1 MAQQKTSRLLRKAS
15 INFLLMSSAL
25 LILTAAALF
34 IYTRTLLDNEIEEE
48 LYSQVAFI
56 EQNIREGNQPKSI
69 EPILS
74 IKRISAERLTT
85 VRDTLMYD
93 PRQDEVELFKE
104 LSKSTNTANGVY
116 EIKVRSLII
125 ESEDIF
131 VGIIVSFLSILA
143 IAFLIVFFINR
154 SRNERMWKPFF
165 TSLDTLKTFSFDTKE
180 PIVFESSNIQE
191 FNELNT
197 GLNELVTKIRGDYNN
212 LKQFTE
218 DVSHEA
224 QTPLAIMQAKIENII
239 NQNGISDTQYEELNS
254 IQKDIKRLTQLN
266 KRLILLAKIDNDQFA
281 NAQLVDLEPLIKE
294 RIADFEDLS
303 ENTFSVEVNPNSKIK
318 VDTYLAEILVNNL
331 LSNAIKYS
339 VPKSTIHIKASSL
352 MIEVSNTGNAT
363 LKNPK
368 KVFER
373 FYKEGASKKATG
385 LGLSIVNKICTY
397 YNFRPS
403 YRFRESEDLHQF
415 RIDFKK

>member
-15 INFLLMSSAL
+15 INFLLMSAAL

-56 EQNIREGNQPKSI
+56 EKNIQEGNQPKSI

-104 LSKSTNTANGVY
+104 LSKSANTTNGVY
-116 EIKVRSLII
+116 EIKVRTLII

-143 IAFLIVFFINR
+143 IAFLIVFFINK

-165 TSLDTLKTFSFDTKE
+165 TSLDKLRTFSFDTKE

-191 FNELNT
+191 FNDLNI

-281 NAQLVDLEPLIKE
+281 NAQFIDLESLIKE
-294 RIADFEDLS
+294 RVVDFKDLS
-303 ENTFSVEVNPNSKIK
+303 ENTFSVEVKPNSKIK
-318 VDTYLAEILVNNL
+318 IDTYLAEILVNNL

-363 LKNPK
+363 LKNPEK
-368 KVFER
+368 IFER

-397 YNFRPS
+397 YKFKPS
-403 YRFRESEDLHQF
+403 YRFRESEHLHQF
-415 RIDFKK
+415 RIDFSG

>member
-15 INFLLMSSAL
+15 INFLLMSAAL

-363 LKNPK
+363 LENPK

>member
-224 QTPLAIMQAKIENII
+224 
-239 NQNGISDTQYEELNS
+239 
-254 IQKDIKRLTQLN
+254 
-266 KRLILLAKIDNDQFA
+266 
-281 NAQLVDLEPLIKE
+281 
-294 RIADFEDLS
+294 
-303 ENTFSVEVNPNSKIK
+303 
-318 VDTYLAEILVNNL
+318 
-331 LSNAIKYS
+331 
-339 VPKSTIHIKASSL
+339 
-352 MIEVSNTGNAT
+352 
-363 LKNPK
+363 
-368 KVFER
+368 
-373 FYKEGASKKATG
+373 
-385 LGLSIVNKICTY
+385 
-397 YNFRPS
+397 
-403 YRFRESEDLHQF
+403 
-415 RIDFKK
+415 

>member
-1 MAQQKTSRLLRKAS
+1 MAKQKTSRLLRKAS
-15 INFLLMSSAL
+15 INFLLMSAAL

-281 NAQLVDLEPLIKE
+281 NAQLVDLEPLIIE

-363 LKNPK
+363 LENPK

-397 YNFRPS
+397 YNFKPS
-403 YRFRESEDLHQF
+403 YRFRESEQLHQF
-415 RIDFKK
+415 RIDFK